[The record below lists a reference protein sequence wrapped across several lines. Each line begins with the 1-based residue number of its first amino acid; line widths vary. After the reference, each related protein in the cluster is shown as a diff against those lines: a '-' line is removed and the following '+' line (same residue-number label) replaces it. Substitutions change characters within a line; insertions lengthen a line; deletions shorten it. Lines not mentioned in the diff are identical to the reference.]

1 MKMKNLLSLLLL
13 LTFTATVTFAQN
25 EDIPFD
31 DLPPAPE
38 DGKCYAKCKMPDRY
52 ETVTIQK
59 LKKAGK
65 TTVSAAKPQ
74 YRTETETIVIKEASV
89 KYINVPAVYETVE
102 KQILVKE
109 GYCTRK
115 VIPAQYSYE
124 STNKTLVQPEGG
136 RWVRKKKDPNCLSA
150 NPEDCFVMCWEVT
163 PAQYSYDTQK
173 TLVSSE
179 SEDVTEI
186 PATYTTLK
194 VRVVK
199 TPATTR
205 TVNIPEV
212 TKTITKKVR
221 VNTECLGDVINSTPD
236 QYTTVTEKR
245 LVSTGGYTEWV
256 EILCAANTSDAVVRQ
271 VQTALKDKGYSVGS
285 ADGVM
290 GIKTRSMLIQYQ
302 KDNGLPQGNLNIETL
317 KSLGVNAN

>member
-1 MKMKNLLSLLLL
+1 MKNLLTLLLVA
-13 LTFTATVTFAQN
+13 FIATATFAQN

-52 ETVTIQK
+52 ETVQIQK
-59 LKKAGK
+59 LKKAG
-65 TTVSAAKPQ
+65 TTSITMAKPEYQ
-74 YRTETETIVIKEASV
+74 TVTETIVIKEASV
-89 KYINVPAVYETVE
+89 KYIYKPAVYETIE
-102 KQILVKE
+102 KQVLAKE
-109 GYCTRK
+109 GYCIKK

-163 PAQYSYDTQK
+163 PAQYSYDSKK
-173 TLVSSE
+173 TLISPEREEVE
-179 SEDVTEI
+179 EI
-186 PATYTTLK
+186 PATYKTIK
-194 VRVVK
+194 VQVIKEPARTETVV
-199 TPATTR
+199 
-205 TVNIPEV
+205 IPEV
-212 TKTITKKVR
+212 TKTITKQVR
-221 VNTECLGDVINSTPD
+221 VNSDCMGEVITGTPD

-271 VQTALKDKGYSVGS
+271 VQQALKDKGYSVGTV
-285 ADGVM
+285 DGVM
-290 GIKTRSMLIQYQ
+290 GIKTRSMLMQYQ

-317 KSLGVNAN
+317 KALGVSSN

>member
-1 MKMKNLLSLLLL
+1 MKNLLSLLVL
-13 LTFTATVTFAQN
+13 LTFTVTVTFAQN

-31 DLPPAPE
+31 DLPPTPE

-65 TTVSAAKPQ
+65 TTVSTAKPQ
-74 YRTETETIVIKEASV
+74 YRTETETIVVKEASV
-89 KYINVPAVYETVE
+89 KYIYKPAVYETVE
-102 KQILVKE
+102 KQVLAKE
-109 GYCTRK
+109 GYCTKK

-124 STNKTLVQPEGG
+124 STNKTLVKPEGG

-150 NPEDCFVMCWEVT
+150 NPEDCFIMCWEVT
-163 PAQYSYDTQK
+163 PAEYSYDTQK
-173 TLVSSE
+173 TLISSE
-179 SEDVTEI
+179 SEDVIQI
-186 PATYTTLK
+186 PATYRTIKIQVIKEPARTET
-194 VRVVK
+194 VV
-199 TPATTR
+199 
-205 TVNIPEV
+205 IPEV
-212 TKTITKKVR
+212 TKTIKKQVR
-221 VNTECLGDVINSTPD
+221 VNSDCLGDVINSTPN

-256 EILCAANTSDAVVRQ
+256 EILCAADTSDEVIRQ
-271 VQTALKDKGYSVGS
+271 VQKALKTKGYSVGS

-317 KSLGVNAN
+317 KSLGVNQ